1 MIEHWQE
8 HPLGFVHLLTA
19 VLAVACGTAIVFV
32 RKGTRVHRWL
42 GRGYVGSMLGVNM
55 TAFVIYELFNG
66 FGLFHWMALASLA
79 TVVIGY
85 LPTWRKNPGWKV
97 THAYFMTGSYVG
109 LLAALAAE
117 TFTRTAVL
125 PFLSAVAASS
135 LAVIA
140 VGVWLMRRLIP
151 RLV

>member
-8 HPLGFVHLLTA
+8 HPLGLVHLLTA
-19 VLAVACGTAIVFV
+19 VLAIPFGTVIVFA

-42 GRGYVGSMLGVNM
+42 GRSYVVAMLGVNM
-55 TAFVIYELFNG
+55 TAFVIYELFGG

-79 TVVIGY
+79 TVLIGY
-85 LPTWRKNPGWKV
+85 LPTWHKNSGWKV
-97 THAYFMTGSYVG
+97 THAYFMSGSYVG

-125 PFLSAVAASS
+125 PFFGAVAAAS
-135 LAVIA
+135 LAVIV

-151 RLV
+151 GLV